1 MTRQIPKE
9 EGLDHSLAFMREGY
23 LYVPNRRKSFQ
34 SNLFETRLLG
44 ERVVCL
50 GGAEAAAVFY
60 DADKFVRQD
69 AAPKRLLKTLFGE
82 DGVQTLDGTAH
93 THRKKMF
100 MALMFP
106 ANIERLTKLVRR
118 GWERALDAAE
128 SETVLYDVAQEVL
141 MRAVCEWAG
150 VPLRENEVKR
160 RTDEMRLLF
169 ESGTALGLKHLRGR
183 TARSSAESWIREMVE
198 EVRTNRLLPNKQ
210 TALYEFTWH
219 RDEAGEL
226 LPADVV
232 AVEVINILRP
242 TVAVSIYVLFTVLA
256 LHQFPESRA
265 KLAHGEIEP
274 TWFVQEVR
282 RFYPFFPVT
291 AARVRRNFEWND
303 YAFEQ
308 GTLVLLDLYG
318 TNHDFALWS
327 EPDQFNPE
335 RFKSWTESPFAFIPQ
350 GGGDVDFGH
359 RCAGEHVTIEILRE
373 TIDVFLNHYRYAVPS
388 QDLSYSFVD
397 LPSLPKSGL
406 ILNHIE
412 RNEQK

>member
-1 MTRQIPKE
+1 MTRPIPKE
-9 EGLDHSLAFMREGY
+9 QGLDHSLAFLREGY

-44 ERVVCL
+44 ERAICL
-50 GGAEAAAVFY
+50 GGAEAAALFY

-82 DGVQTLDGTAH
+82 DGVQTLDGAAH
-93 THRKKMF
+93 AHRKKMF
-100 MALMFP
+100 MSLMFP
-106 ANIERLTKLVRR
+106 GNIERLTRLVSRE
-118 GWERALDAAE
+118 WERALDAAE
-128 SETVLYDVAQEVL
+128 DETMLYGMAQEVL

-150 VPLRENEVKR
+150 VPLGEHEVKQ

-169 ESGTALGLKHLRGR
+169 ESGTALGPKHIRGR
-183 TARSSAESWIREMVE
+183 AARSSAESWVRKMVE
-198 EVRTNRLLPNKQ
+198 EVRTNRLLPNEQ
-210 TALYEFTWH
+210 TALYEFSWH

-232 AVEVINILRP
+232 AVEVINIIRP

-256 LHQFPESRA
+256 LHQFPGARA
-265 KLAHGEIEP
+265 RLAYGETDS

-291 AARVRRNFEWND
+291 AARVKQDFEWD
-303 YAFEQ
+303 GFAFEQ

-318 TNHDFALWS
+318 TNHDPSLWT
-327 EPDQFNPE
+327 EPEQFNPD
-335 RFKSWTESPFAFIPQ
+335 RFKGWTESPFTFIPQ

-359 RCAGEHVTIEILRE
+359 RCAGEHVTIAIMRE
-373 TIDVFLNHYRYAVPS
+373 TIDVFLNRYRYEVPS

-406 ILNHIE
+406 VLKQVE
-412 RNEQK
+412 RK

>member
-1 MTRQIPKE
+1 MTRPIPKE
-9 EGLDHSLAFMREGY
+9 QGLDHSLAFLREGY

-44 ERVVCL
+44 ERAICL
-50 GGAEAAAVFY
+50 GGAEAAALFY

-82 DGVQTLDGTAH
+82 DGVQTLDGAAH
-93 THRKKMF
+93 AHRKKMF
-100 MALMFP
+100 MSLMFP
-106 ANIERLTKLVRR
+106 GNIERLTRLVSRE
-118 GWERALDAAE
+118 WERALDATE
-128 SETVLYDVAQEVL
+128 DETVLYDMAQEVL

-150 VPLRENEVKR
+150 VPLGEHEVKQ

-169 ESGTALGLKHLRGR
+169 ESGTALGPKHIRGR
-183 TARSSAESWIREMVE
+183 AARSSAESWVRKMVE
-198 EVRTNRLLPNKQ
+198 EVRTNRLLPNEQ
-210 TALYEFTWH
+210 TALYEFSWH

-232 AVEVINILRP
+232 AVEVINIIRP

-256 LHQFPESRA
+256 LHQFPEARA
-265 KLAHGEIEP
+265 RLAYGETDS

-291 AARVRRNFEWND
+291 AARVKQDFEWD
-303 YAFEQ
+303 GFAFEQ

-318 TNHDFALWS
+318 TNHDPAHWT
-327 EPDQFNPE
+327 EPEQFNPD
-335 RFKSWTESPFAFIPQ
+335 RFKGWTESPFTFIPQ

-359 RCAGEHVTIEILRE
+359 RCAGEHVTIAIMRE
-373 TIDVFLNHYRYAVPS
+373 TIDVFLNRYRYEVPS

-406 ILNHIE
+406 VLKQVE
-412 RNEQK
+412 RK

>member
-1 MTRQIPKE
+1 MTRPIPKE
-9 EGLDHSLAFMREGY
+9 TGVDHSLAFLREGY
-23 LYVPNRRKSFQ
+23 LYIPNRRKSFQ

-44 ERVVCL
+44 ERVICL
-50 GGAEAAAVFY
+50 GGAEAAALFY
-60 DADKFVRQD
+60 DADKFVRKD

-82 DGVQTLDGTAH
+82 GGVQTLDDAAH

-100 MALMFP
+100 MSLMFP
-106 ANIERLTKLVRR
+106 GNIERLTRLVSREW
-118 GWERALDAAE
+118 GRALDAAE
-128 SETVLYDVAQEVL
+128 DETVLYDTAQEVL

-150 VPLRENEVKR
+150 VPLGEDEVKQ

-169 ESGTALGLKHLRGR
+169 ESGTALGPKHIRGR
-183 TARSSAESWIREMVE
+183 VARSSAESWIRKMVE
-198 EVRTNRLLPNKQ
+198 EVRTNRLLPNEQ
-210 TALYEFTWH
+210 TALYEFSWH
-219 RDEAGEL
+219 RDETGEL

-242 TVAVSIYVLFTVLA
+242 TVAVSVYVLFTVLA
-256 LHQFPESRA
+256 LHQFPEARA
-265 KLAHGEIEP
+265 RLAYSETES

-291 AARVRRNFEWND
+291 AARVKRDFEWD
-303 YAFEQ
+303 GFAFEA

-318 TNHDFALWS
+318 TNHDPTLWS
-327 EPDQFNPE
+327 EPDQFNPD
-335 RFKSWTESPFAFIPQ
+335 RFKDWRKSPFAFIPQ

-359 RCAGEHVTIEILRE
+359 RCAGEQVTIAIMRE
-373 TIDVFLNHYRYAVPS
+373 TIDVFLNRYRYEVPS

-406 ILNHIE
+406 ILKQIE
-412 RNEQK
+412 RK

>member
-1 MTRQIPKE
+1 MTRPIPKE
-9 EGLDHSLAFMREGY
+9 QGLDHSLAFLREGY

-44 ERVVCL
+44 ERAICL
-50 GGAEAAAVFY
+50 GGAEAAALFY

-82 DGVQTLDGTAH
+82 DGVQTLDGAAH
-93 THRKKMF
+93 AHRKKMF
-100 MALMFP
+100 MSLMFP
-106 ANIERLTKLVRR
+106 GNIERLTRLVCRE
-118 GWERALDAAE
+118 WERALDAAE
-128 SETVLYDVAQEVL
+128 DETMLYGMAQEVL

-150 VPLRENEVKR
+150 VPLGEHEVKQ

-169 ESGTALGLKHLRGR
+169 ESGTALGPKHIRGR
-183 TARSSAESWIREMVE
+183 AARSSAESWVRKMVE
-198 EVRTNRLLPNKQ
+198 EVRTNRLLPNEQ
-210 TALYEFTWH
+210 TALYEFSWH

-232 AVEVINILRP
+232 AVEVINIIRP

-256 LHQFPESRA
+256 LHQFPEARA
-265 KLAHGEIEP
+265 RLAYGETDS

-291 AARVRRNFEWND
+291 AARVKQDFEWD
-303 YAFEQ
+303 GFAFEQ

-318 TNHDFALWS
+318 TNHDPSLWT
-327 EPDQFNPE
+327 EPEQFNPD
-335 RFKSWTESPFAFIPQ
+335 RFKGWTESPFTFIPQ

-359 RCAGEHVTIEILRE
+359 RCAGEHVTIAIMRE
-373 TIDVFLNHYRYAVPS
+373 TIDVFLNRYRYEVPS

-406 ILNHIE
+406 VLKQIE
-412 RNEQK
+412 RK

>member
-1 MTRQIPKE
+1 MTRPIPKE
-9 EGLDHSLAFMREGY
+9 QGLDHSLAFLREGY

-44 ERVVCL
+44 ERAICL
-50 GGAEAAAVFY
+50 GGAEAAALFY

-82 DGVQTLDGTAH
+82 DGVQTLDGAAH
-93 THRKKMF
+93 AHRKKMF
-100 MALMFP
+100 MSLMFP
-106 ANIERLTKLVRR
+106 GNIERLTRLVSRE
-118 GWERALDAAE
+118 WERALDATE
-128 SETVLYDVAQEVL
+128 DETVLYDMAQEVL

-150 VPLRENEVKR
+150 VPLGEHEVKQ

-169 ESGTALGLKHLRGR
+169 ESGTALGPKHIRGR
-183 TARSSAESWIREMVE
+183 AARSSAESWVRKMVE
-198 EVRTNRLLPNKQ
+198 EVRTNRLLPNEQ
-210 TALYEFTWH
+210 TALYEFSWH

-232 AVEVINILRP
+232 AVEVINIIRP

-256 LHQFPESRA
+256 LHQFPEARA
-265 KLAHGEIEP
+265 RLAYGETDS

-291 AARVRRNFEWND
+291 AARVKQDFEWD
-303 YAFEQ
+303 GFAFEQ
-308 GTLVLLDLYG
+308 GTFVLLDLYG
-318 TNHDFALWS
+318 TNHDPAHWT
-327 EPDQFNPE
+327 EPEQFNPD
-335 RFKSWTESPFAFIPQ
+335 RFKGWTESPFTFIPQ

-359 RCAGEHVTIEILRE
+359 RCAGEHVTIAIMRE
-373 TIDVFLNHYRYAVPS
+373 TIDVFLNRYRYEVPS

-406 ILNHIE
+406 VLKQVE
-412 RNEQK
+412 RK

>member
-1 MTRQIPKE
+1 MTRPIPKE
-9 EGLDHSLAFMREGY
+9 QGLDHSLAFLREGY

-44 ERVVCL
+44 KRAICL
-50 GGAEAAAVFY
+50 GGAEAAALFY

-82 DGVQTLDGTAH
+82 DGVQTLDGAAH
-93 THRKKMF
+93 AHRKKMF
-100 MALMFP
+100 MSLMFP
-106 ANIERLTKLVRR
+106 GNIERLTRLVSRE
-118 GWERALDAAE
+118 WERALDAAE
-128 SETVLYDVAQEVL
+128 DETMLYDMAQEVL

-150 VPLRENEVKR
+150 VPLGEHEVKQ

-169 ESGTALGLKHLRGR
+169 ESGTALGPKHIRGR
-183 TARSSAESWIREMVE
+183 AARSSAESWVRKMVE
-198 EVRTNRLLPNKQ
+198 EVRTNRLLPNEQ
-210 TALYEFTWH
+210 TALYEFSWH

-232 AVEVINILRP
+232 AVEVINIIRP

-256 LHQFPESRA
+256 LHQFPEARA
-265 KLAHGEIEP
+265 RLAYGETDS

-291 AARVRRNFEWND
+291 AARVKQDFEWD
-303 YAFEQ
+303 GFAFEQ

-318 TNHDFALWS
+318 TNHDPALWT
-327 EPDQFNPE
+327 EPEQFNPD
-335 RFKSWTESPFAFIPQ
+335 RFKGWTESPFTFIPQ

-359 RCAGEHVTIEILRE
+359 RCAGEHVTIAIMRE
-373 TIDVFLNHYRYAVPS
+373 TIDVFLNRYRYEVPS

-406 ILNHIE
+406 VLE
-412 RNEQK
+412 RVERK

>member
-1 MTRQIPKE
+1 MTRLIPKE
-9 EGLDHSLAFMREGY
+9 EGLDHSLAFLREGY

-44 ERVVCL
+44 ERAICL
-50 GGAEAAAVFY
+50 GGAEAAALFY
-60 DADKFVRQD
+60 DADKFVRKD

-82 DGVQTLDGTAH
+82 DGVQTLDGAAH
-93 THRKKMF
+93 AHRKKMF
-100 MALMFP
+100 MSLMFP
-106 ANIERLTKLVRR
+106 GNIERLTRLVSRE
-118 GWERALDAAE
+118 WERALDAAE
-128 SETVLYDVAQEVL
+128 DETVLYHMAQEVL

-150 VPLRENEVKR
+150 IPLGEHEVKQ

-169 ESGTALGLKHLRGR
+169 ESGTALGPKHIRGR
-183 TARSSAESWIREMVE
+183 AARSSAESWVRKMVE
-198 EVRTNRLLPNKQ
+198 EVRTNRLLPNEQ
-210 TALYEFTWH
+210 TALYEFSWH

-232 AVEVINILRP
+232 AVEVINIIRP

-256 LHQFPESRA
+256 LHQFPEARA
-265 KLAHGEIEP
+265 RLAYGETDS

-291 AARVRRNFEWND
+291 AARVKQDFEWD
-303 YAFEQ
+303 GFAFEQ

-318 TNHDFALWS
+318 TNHDPSLWT
-327 EPDQFNPE
+327 EPEQFNPD
-335 RFKSWTESPFAFIPQ
+335 RFKGWTESPFTFIPQ

-359 RCAGEHVTIEILRE
+359 RCAGEHVTIAIMRE
-373 TIDVFLNHYRYAVPS
+373 TIDVFLNRYRYEVPS

-406 ILNHIE
+406 VLKRVE
-412 RNEQK
+412 RK

>member
-1 MTRQIPKE
+1 MTRPIPKE
-9 EGLDHSLAFMREGY
+9 QGLDHSLAFLREGY

-44 ERVVCL
+44 ERAICL
-50 GGAEAAAVFY
+50 GGAEAAALFY

-82 DGVQTLDGTAH
+82 DGVQTLDGAAH
-93 THRKKMF
+93 AHRKKMF
-100 MALMFP
+100 MSLMFP
-106 ANIERLTKLVRR
+106 GNIERLTRLVSRE
-118 GWERALDAAE
+118 WERALDAAE
-128 SETVLYDVAQEVL
+128 DETMLYDMAQEVL

-150 VPLRENEVKR
+150 VPLGEHEVKQ

-169 ESGTALGLKHLRGR
+169 ESGTALGPKHIRGR
-183 TARSSAESWIREMVE
+183 AARSSAESWVRKMVE
-198 EVRTNRLLPNKQ
+198 EVRTNRLLPNEQ
-210 TALYEFTWH
+210 TALYEFSWH

-232 AVEVINILRP
+232 AVEVINIIRP

-256 LHQFPESRA
+256 LHQFPEARA
-265 KLAHGEIEP
+265 RLAYGETDS

-291 AARVRRNFEWND
+291 AARVKQDFEWD
-303 YAFEQ
+303 GFAFEQ

-318 TNHDFALWS
+318 TNHDPSLWT
-327 EPDQFNPE
+327 EPEQFNPD
-335 RFKSWTESPFAFIPQ
+335 RFKGWTESPFTFIPQ

-359 RCAGEHVTIEILRE
+359 RCAGEHVTIAIMRE
-373 TIDVFLNHYRYAVPS
+373 TIDVFLNRYRYEVPS

-406 ILNHIE
+406 VLE
-412 RNEQK
+412 RVERK

>member
-1 MTRQIPKE
+1 MTRPIPKE
-9 EGLDHSLAFMREGY
+9 QGLDHSLAFLREGY

-44 ERVVCL
+44 ERAICL
-50 GGAEAAAVFY
+50 GGAEAAALFY

-82 DGVQTLDGTAH
+82 DGVQTLDGAAH
-93 THRKKMF
+93 AHRKKMF
-100 MALMFP
+100 MSLMFP
-106 ANIERLTKLVRR
+106 GNIERLTRLVSRE
-118 GWERALDAAE
+118 WERALDAAE
-128 SETVLYDVAQEVL
+128 DETMLYGMAQEVL

-150 VPLRENEVKR
+150 VPLGEHEVKQ

-169 ESGTALGLKHLRGR
+169 ESGTALGPKHIRGR
-183 TARSSAESWIREMVE
+183 AARSSAESWVRKMVE
-198 EVRTNRLLPNKQ
+198 EVRTNRLLPNEQ
-210 TALYEFTWH
+210 TALYEFSWH

-232 AVEVINILRP
+232 AVEVINIIRP

-256 LHQFPESRA
+256 LHQFPGARA
-265 KLAHGEIEP
+265 RLAYGETDS

-291 AARVRRNFEWND
+291 AARVKKDFEWD
-303 YAFEQ
+303 GFAFEQ

-318 TNHDFALWS
+318 TNHDPSLWT
-327 EPDQFNPE
+327 EPEQFNPD
-335 RFKSWTESPFAFIPQ
+335 RFKGWTESPFTFIPQ

-359 RCAGEHVTIEILRE
+359 RCAGEHVTIAIMRE
-373 TIDVFLNHYRYAVPS
+373 TIDVFLNRYRYEVPS

-406 ILNHIE
+406 VLKQIE
-412 RNEQK
+412 RK

>member
-1 MTRQIPKE
+1 MTRPIPKE
-9 EGLDHSLAFMREGY
+9 QGLDHSLAFLREGY

-44 ERVVCL
+44 ERAICL
-50 GGAEAAAVFY
+50 GGAEAAALFY

-82 DGVQTLDGTAH
+82 DGVQTLDGAAH
-93 THRKKMF
+93 AHRKKMF
-100 MALMFP
+100 MSLMFP
-106 ANIERLTKLVRR
+106 GNIERLTRLVSRE
-118 GWERALDAAE
+118 WERALDAAE
-128 SETVLYDVAQEVL
+128 DETMLYGMAQEVL

-150 VPLRENEVKR
+150 VPLGEHEVKQ

-169 ESGTALGLKHLRGR
+169 ESGTALGPKHIRGR
-183 TARSSAESWIREMVE
+183 AARSSAESWVRKMVE
-198 EVRTNRLLPNKQ
+198 EVRTNRLLPNEQ
-210 TALYEFTWH
+210 TALYEFSWH

-232 AVEVINILRP
+232 AVEVINIIRP

-256 LHQFPESRA
+256 LHQFPEARA
-265 KLAHGEIEP
+265 RLAYGETDS

-291 AARVRRNFEWND
+291 AARVKQDFEWD
-303 YAFEQ
+303 GFAFEQ

-318 TNHDFALWS
+318 TNHDPSLWT
-327 EPDQFNPE
+327 EPEQFNPD
-335 RFKSWTESPFAFIPQ
+335 RFKGWTESPFTFIPQ

-359 RCAGEHVTIEILRE
+359 RCAGEHVTIAIMRE
-373 TIDVFLNHYRYAVPS
+373 TIDVFLNRYRYEVPS

-406 ILNHIE
+406 VLKQVE
-412 RNEQK
+412 RK

>member
-1 MTRQIPKE
+1 MTRPIPKE
-9 EGLDHSLAFMREGY
+9 QGLDHSLAFLREGY

-44 ERVVCL
+44 ERAICL
-50 GGAEAAAVFY
+50 GGAEAAALFY

-82 DGVQTLDGTAH
+82 DGVQTLDGAAH
-93 THRKKMF
+93 AHQKKMF
-100 MALMFP
+100 MSLMFP
-106 ANIERLTKLVRR
+106 GNIERLTRLVSRE
-118 GWERALDAAE
+118 WERALDAAE
-128 SETVLYDVAQEVL
+128 DETMLYDMAQEVL

-150 VPLRENEVKR
+150 VPLGEHEVKQ

-169 ESGTALGLKHLRGR
+169 ESGTALGPKHIRGR
-183 TARSSAESWIREMVE
+183 AARSSAESWVRKMVE
-198 EVRTNRLLPNKQ
+198 EVRTNRLLPNEQ
-210 TALYEFTWH
+210 TALYEFSWH

-232 AVEVINILRP
+232 AVEVINIIRP

-256 LHQFPESRA
+256 LHQFPEARA
-265 KLAHGEIEP
+265 RLAYGETDS

-291 AARVRRNFEWND
+291 AARVKQDFEWD
-303 YAFEQ
+303 GFAFEQ

-318 TNHDFALWS
+318 TNHDPSLWT
-327 EPDQFNPE
+327 EPEQFNPD
-335 RFKSWTESPFAFIPQ
+335 RFKGWTESPFTFIPQ

-359 RCAGEHVTIEILRE
+359 RCAGEHVTIAIMRE
-373 TIDVFLNHYRYAVPS
+373 TIDVFLNRYRYEVPS

-406 ILNHIE
+406 VLE
-412 RNEQK
+412 RVERK

>member
-1 MTRQIPKE
+1 MTRPIPKE
-9 EGLDHSLAFMREGY
+9 QGLDHSLAFLREGY

-44 ERVVCL
+44 ERAICL
-50 GGAEAAAVFY
+50 GGAEAAALFY

-82 DGVQTLDGTAH
+82 DGVQTLDGAAH
-93 THRKKMF
+93 AHRKKMF
-100 MALMFP
+100 MSLMFP
-106 ANIERLTKLVRR
+106 GNIERLTRLVSRE
-118 GWERALDAAE
+118 WERALDAAE
-128 SETVLYDVAQEVL
+128 DETMLYGMAQEVL

-150 VPLRENEVKR
+150 VPLGEHEVKQ

-169 ESGTALGLKHLRGR
+169 ESGTALGPKHIRGR
-183 TARSSAESWIREMVE
+183 AARSSAESWVRKMVE
-198 EVRTNRLLPNKQ
+198 EVRTNRLLPNEQ
-210 TALYEFTWH
+210 TALYEFSWH

-232 AVEVINILRP
+232 AVEVINIIRP

-256 LHQFPESRA
+256 LHQFPGARA
-265 KLAHGEIEP
+265 RLAYGETDS

-291 AARVRRNFEWND
+291 AARVKQDFEWD
-303 YAFEQ
+303 GFVFEQ

-318 TNHDFALWS
+318 TNHDPSLWT
-327 EPDQFNPE
+327 EPEQFNPD
-335 RFKSWTESPFAFIPQ
+335 RFKGWTESPFTFIPQ

-359 RCAGEHVTIEILRE
+359 RCAGEHVTIAIMRE
-373 TIDVFLNHYRYAVPS
+373 TIDVFLNRYRYEVPS

-406 ILNHIE
+406 VLKQIE
-412 RNEQK
+412 RK

>member
-1 MTRQIPKE
+1 MTRPIPKE
-9 EGLDHSLAFMREGY
+9 QGLDHSLAFLREGY

-44 ERVVCL
+44 ERAICL
-50 GGAEAAAVFY
+50 GGSEAAALFY

-82 DGVQTLDGTAH
+82 DGVQTLDGAAH
-93 THRKKMF
+93 AHRKKMF
-100 MALMFP
+100 MSLMFP
-106 ANIERLTKLVRR
+106 GNIERLTRLVSRE
-118 GWERALDAAE
+118 WERALDAAE
-128 SETVLYDVAQEVL
+128 DETMLYGMAQEVL

-150 VPLRENEVKR
+150 VPLDEHEVKQ

-169 ESGTALGLKHLRGR
+169 ESGTALGPKHIRGR
-183 TARSSAESWIREMVE
+183 AARSSAESWVRKMVE
-198 EVRTNRLLPNKQ
+198 EVRTNRLLPNEQ
-210 TALYEFTWH
+210 TALYEFSWH

-232 AVEVINILRP
+232 AVEVINIIRP

-256 LHQFPESRA
+256 LHQFPGARA
-265 KLAHGEIEP
+265 RLAYGETDS

-291 AARVRRNFEWND
+291 AARVKQDFEWD
-303 YAFEQ
+303 GFAFEQ

-318 TNHDFALWS
+318 TNHDPSLWT
-327 EPDQFNPE
+327 EPEQFNPD
-335 RFKSWTESPFAFIPQ
+335 RFKGWTESPFTFIPQ

-359 RCAGEHVTIEILRE
+359 RCAGEHVTIAIMRE
-373 TIDVFLNHYRYAVPS
+373 TIDVFLNRYRYEVPS

-406 ILNHIE
+406 VLKQVE
-412 RNEQK
+412 RK

>member
-1 MTRQIPKE
+1 MTRPIPKE
-9 EGLDHSLAFMREGY
+9 QGLDHSLAFLREGY

-44 ERVVCL
+44 ERAICL
-50 GGAEAAAVFY
+50 GGAEAAALFY

-82 DGVQTLDGTAH
+82 DGVQTLDGAAH
-93 THRKKMF
+93 AHRKKMF
-100 MALMFP
+100 MSLMFP
-106 ANIERLTKLVRR
+106 GNIERLTRLVSRE
-118 GWERALDAAE
+118 WERALDAAE
-128 SETVLYDVAQEVL
+128 DETMLYGMAQEVL

-150 VPLRENEVKR
+150 VPLGEHEVKQ

-169 ESGTALGLKHLRGR
+169 ESGTALGPKHIRGR
-183 TARSSAESWIREMVE
+183 AARSSAESWVRKMVE
-198 EVRTNRLLPNKQ
+198 EVRTNRLLPNEQ
-210 TALYEFTWH
+210 TALYEFSWH

-256 LHQFPESRA
+256 LHQFPEARA
-265 KLAHGEIEP
+265 RLAYGETDS

-291 AARVRRNFEWND
+291 AARVKQDFEWD
-303 YAFEQ
+303 GFAFEQ

-318 TNHDFALWS
+318 TNHDPSLWT
-327 EPDQFNPE
+327 EPEQFNPD
-335 RFKSWTESPFAFIPQ
+335 RFKGWTESPFTFIPQ

-359 RCAGEHVTIEILRE
+359 RCAGEHVTIAIMRE
-373 TIDVFLNHYRYAVPS
+373 TIDVFLNRYRYEVPS

-406 ILNHIE
+406 VLE
-412 RNEQK
+412 RVERK

>member
-1 MTRQIPKE
+1 MTRPIPKE
-9 EGLDHSLAFMREGY
+9 QGLDHSLAFLREGY

-44 ERVVCL
+44 ERAICL
-50 GGAEAAAVFY
+50 GGAEAAALFY

-82 DGVQTLDGTAH
+82 DGVQTLDGAAH
-93 THRKKMF
+93 AHRKKMF
-100 MALMFP
+100 MSLMFP
-106 ANIERLTKLVRR
+106 GNIERLTRLVSRE
-118 GWERALDAAE
+118 WERALDAAE
-128 SETVLYDVAQEVL
+128 DETILYDMAQEVL

-150 VPLRENEVKR
+150 VPLGEHEVKQ

-169 ESGTALGLKHLRGR
+169 ESGTALGPKHIRGR
-183 TARSSAESWIREMVE
+183 VARSSAESWVRKMVE
-198 EVRTNRLLPNKQ
+198 EVRTNRLLPNEQ
-210 TALYEFTWH
+210 TALYEFSWH

-232 AVEVINILRP
+232 AVEVINIIRP

-256 LHQFPESRA
+256 LHQFPEARA
-265 KLAHGEIEP
+265 RLAYGETDS

-291 AARVRRNFEWND
+291 AARVKQDFEWD
-303 YAFEQ
+303 GFAFEQ

-318 TNHDFALWS
+318 TNHAPSLWT
-327 EPDQFNPE
+327 EPEQFNPD
-335 RFKSWTESPFAFIPQ
+335 RFKGWTESPFTFIPQ

-359 RCAGEHVTIEILRE
+359 RCAGEHVTIAIMRE
-373 TIDVFLNHYRYAVPS
+373 TIDVFLNRYRYEVPS

-406 ILNHIE
+406 VLE
-412 RNEQK
+412 RVERK

>member
-1 MTRQIPKE
+1 MTRPIPKE
-9 EGLDHSLAFMREGY
+9 TGVDHSLAFLREGY

-44 ERVVCL
+44 ERVICL
-50 GGAEAAAVFY
+50 GGAEAAALFY
-60 DADKFVRQD
+60 DADKFVRKD

-82 DGVQTLDGTAH
+82 GGVQTLDDAAH

-100 MALMFP
+100 MSLMFP
-106 ANIERLTKLVRR
+106 GNIERLTRLVSREW
-118 GWERALDAAE
+118 GRALDAAE
-128 SETVLYDVAQEVL
+128 DETVLYDTAQEVL

-150 VPLRENEVKR
+150 VPLGEDEVKQ

-169 ESGTALGLKHLRGR
+169 ESGTALGPKHIRGR
-183 TARSSAESWIREMVE
+183 VARSSAESWIRKMVE
-198 EVRTNRLLPNKQ
+198 EVRTNRLLPNEQ
-210 TALYEFTWH
+210 TALYEFSWH
-219 RDEAGEL
+219 RDETGEL

-242 TVAVSIYVLFTVLA
+242 TVAVSVYVLFTVLA
-256 LHQFPESRA
+256 LHQFPEARA
-265 KLAHGEIEP
+265 RLAYSETES

-291 AARVRRNFEWND
+291 AARVKRDFEWD
-303 YAFEQ
+303 GFAFEA

-318 TNHDFALWS
+318 TNHDPTLWS
-327 EPDQFNPE
+327 EPDQFNPD
-335 RFKSWTESPFAFIPQ
+335 RFKDWRKSPFAFIPQ

-359 RCAGEHVTIEILRE
+359 RCAGEQVTIAIMRE
-373 TIDVFLNHYRYAVPS
+373 TIDVFLNRYRYEVPS

-406 ILNHIE
+406 ILKQIE
-412 RNEQK
+412 RK

>member
-1 MTRQIPKE
+1 MTRPIPKE
-9 EGLDHSLAFMREGY
+9 QGLDHSLAFLREGY

-44 ERVVCL
+44 ERAICL
-50 GGAEAAAVFY
+50 GGAEAAALFY

-82 DGVQTLDGTAH
+82 DGVQTLDGAAH
-93 THRKKMF
+93 AHRKKMF
-100 MALMFP
+100 MSLMFP
-106 ANIERLTKLVRR
+106 GNIERLTRLVSRE
-118 GWERALDAAE
+118 WERALDATE
-128 SETVLYDVAQEVL
+128 DETVLYHMAQEVL

-150 VPLRENEVKR
+150 VPLGEHEVKQ

-169 ESGTALGLKHLRGR
+169 ESGTALGPKHIRGR
-183 TARSSAESWIREMVE
+183 AARSSAESWVRKMVE
-198 EVRTNRLLPNKQ
+198 EVRTNRLLPNEQ
-210 TALYEFTWH
+210 TALYEFSWH

-232 AVEVINILRP
+232 AVEAINIIRP

-256 LHQFPESRA
+256 LHQFPEARA
-265 KLAHGEIEP
+265 RLAYGETDS

-291 AARVRRNFEWND
+291 AARVKQDFEWD
-303 YAFEQ
+303 GFAFEQ

-318 TNHDFALWS
+318 TNHDPSLWT
-327 EPDQFNPE
+327 EPEQFNPD
-335 RFKSWTESPFAFIPQ
+335 RFKGWTESPFTFIPQ

-359 RCAGEHVTIEILRE
+359 RCAGEHVTIAIMRE
-373 TIDVFLNHYRYAVPS
+373 TIDVFLNRYRYEVPS

-406 ILNHIE
+406 VLKQVE
-412 RNEQK
+412 RK

>member
-1 MTRQIPKE
+1 MTRPIPKE
-9 EGLDHSLAFMREGY
+9 QGLDHSLAFLREGY

-44 ERVVCL
+44 ERAICL
-50 GGAEAAAVFY
+50 GGAEAAALFY

-82 DGVQTLDGTAH
+82 DGVQTLDGAAH
-93 THRKKMF
+93 AHRKKMF
-100 MALMFP
+100 MSLMFP
-106 ANIERLTKLVRR
+106 GNIERLTRLVSRE
-118 GWERALDAAE
+118 WERALDATE
-128 SETVLYDVAQEVL
+128 DETVLYDMAQEVL

-150 VPLRENEVKR
+150 VPLGEHEVKQ

-169 ESGTALGLKHLRGR
+169 ESGTALGPKHIRGR
-183 TARSSAESWIREMVE
+183 AARSSAESWVRKMVE
-198 EVRTNRLLPNKQ
+198 EVRTNRLLPNEQ
-210 TALYEFTWH
+210 TALYEFSWH

-232 AVEVINILRP
+232 AVEVINIIRP

-256 LHQFPESRA
+256 LHQFPEARA
-265 KLAHGEIEP
+265 RLAYGETDS

-291 AARVRRNFEWND
+291 AARVKQDFEWD
-303 YAFEQ
+303 GFAFEQ

-318 TNHDFALWS
+318 TNHDPSLWT
-327 EPDQFNPE
+327 EPEQFNPD
-335 RFKSWTESPFAFIPQ
+335 RFKGWTESPFTFIPQ

-359 RCAGEHVTIEILRE
+359 RCAGEHVTIAIMRE
-373 TIDVFLNHYRYAVPS
+373 TIDVFLNRYRYEVPS

-406 ILNHIE
+406 VLE
-412 RNEQK
+412 RVERK

>member
-1 MTRQIPKE
+1 MTRPIPKE
-9 EGLDHSLAFMREGY
+9 QGLDHSLAFLREGY

-44 ERVVCL
+44 ERAICL
-50 GGAEAAAVFY
+50 GGAEAAALFY

-82 DGVQTLDGTAH
+82 DGVQTLDGAAH
-93 THRKKMF
+93 AHRKKMF
-100 MALMFP
+100 MSLMFP
-106 ANIERLTKLVRR
+106 GNIERLTRLVSRE
-118 GWERALDAAE
+118 WERALDAAE
-128 SETVLYDVAQEVL
+128 DETILYDMAQEVL

-150 VPLRENEVKR
+150 VPLGEHEVKQ

-169 ESGTALGLKHLRGR
+169 ESGTALGPKHIRGR
-183 TARSSAESWIREMVE
+183 AARSSAESWVRKMVE
-198 EVRTNRLLPNKQ
+198 EVRTNRLLPNEQ
-210 TALYEFTWH
+210 TALYEFSWH

-256 LHQFPESRA
+256 LHQFPEARA
-265 KLAHGEIEP
+265 RLAYGETDS

-291 AARVRRNFEWND
+291 AARVKQDFEWD
-303 YAFEQ
+303 GFAFEQ

-318 TNHDFALWS
+318 TNHDPSLWT
-327 EPDQFNPE
+327 EPEQFNPD
-335 RFKSWTESPFAFIPQ
+335 RFKGWTESPFTFIPQ

-359 RCAGEHVTIEILRE
+359 RCAGEHVTIAIMRE
-373 TIDVFLNHYRYAVPS
+373 TIDVFLNRYRYEVPS

-406 ILNHIE
+406 VLE
-412 RNEQK
+412 RVERK

>member
-1 MTRQIPKE
+1 MTRPIPKE
-9 EGLDHSLAFMREGY
+9 QGLDHSLAFLREGY

-44 ERVVCL
+44 ERAICL
-50 GGAEAAAVFY
+50 GGAEAAALFY

-82 DGVQTLDGTAH
+82 DGVQTLDGAAH
-93 THRKKMF
+93 AHRKKMF
-100 MALMFP
+100 MSLMFP
-106 ANIERLTKLVRR
+106 GNIKRLTRLVSRE
-118 GWERALDAAE
+118 WERALDAAE
-128 SETVLYDVAQEVL
+128 DETMLYGMAQEVL

-150 VPLRENEVKR
+150 VPLGEHEVKQ

-169 ESGTALGLKHLRGR
+169 ESGTALGPKHIRGR
-183 TARSSAESWIREMVE
+183 AARSSAESWVRKMVE
-198 EVRTNRLLPNKQ
+198 EVRTNRLLPNEQ
-210 TALYEFTWH
+210 TALYEFSWH

-232 AVEVINILRP
+232 AVEVINIIRP

-256 LHQFPESRA
+256 LHQFPEARA
-265 KLAHGEIEP
+265 RLAYGETDS

-291 AARVRRNFEWND
+291 AARVKQDFEWD
-303 YAFEQ
+303 GFAFEQ

-318 TNHDFALWS
+318 TNHDPSLWT
-327 EPDQFNPE
+327 EPEQFNPD
-335 RFKSWTESPFAFIPQ
+335 RFKGWTESPFTFIPQ

-359 RCAGEHVTIEILRE
+359 RCAGEHVTIAIMRE
-373 TIDVFLNHYRYAVPS
+373 TIDVFLNRYRYEVPS

-406 ILNHIE
+406 VLKQIE
-412 RNEQK
+412 RK

>member
-1 MTRQIPKE
+1 MTRPIPKE
-9 EGLDHSLAFMREGY
+9 QGLDHSLAFLREGY

-44 ERVVCL
+44 ERAICL
-50 GGAEAAAVFY
+50 GGSEAAALFY

-82 DGVQTLDGTAH
+82 DGVQTLDGAAH
-93 THRKKMF
+93 AHRKKMF
-100 MALMFP
+100 MSLMFP
-106 ANIERLTKLVRR
+106 GNIERLTRLVSRE
-118 GWERALDAAE
+118 WERALDAAE
-128 SETVLYDVAQEVL
+128 DETMLYGMAQEVL

-150 VPLRENEVKR
+150 VPLDEHEVKQ

-169 ESGTALGLKHLRGR
+169 ESGTALGPKHIRGR
-183 TARSSAESWIREMVE
+183 AARSSAESWVRKMVE
-198 EVRTNRLLPNKQ
+198 EVRTNRLLPNEQ
-210 TALYEFTWH
+210 TALYEFSWH

-232 AVEVINILRP
+232 AVEVINIIRP

-256 LHQFPESRA
+256 LHQFPEARA
-265 KLAHGEIEP
+265 RLAYGETDS

-291 AARVRRNFEWND
+291 AARVKQDFEWD
-303 YAFEQ
+303 GFVFEQ

-318 TNHDFALWS
+318 TNHDPSLWT
-327 EPDQFNPE
+327 EPEQFNPD
-335 RFKSWTESPFAFIPQ
+335 RFKGWTESPFTFIPQ

-359 RCAGEHVTIEILRE
+359 RCAGEHVTIAIMRE
-373 TIDVFLNHYRYAVPS
+373 TIDVFLNRYRYEVPS

-406 ILNHIE
+406 VLKQVE
-412 RNEQK
+412 RK

>member
-1 MTRQIPKE
+1 MTRPIPKE
-9 EGLDHSLAFMREGY
+9 QGLDHSLAFLREGY

-44 ERVVCL
+44 ERAICL
-50 GGAEAAAVFY
+50 GGAEAAALFY

-82 DGVQTLDGTAH
+82 DGVQTLDGAAH
-93 THRKKMF
+93 AHRKKMF
-100 MALMFP
+100 MSLMFP
-106 ANIERLTKLVRR
+106 GNIERLTRLVCRE
-118 GWERALDAAE
+118 WERALDAAE
-128 SETVLYDVAQEVL
+128 DETMLYGMAQEVL

-150 VPLRENEVKR
+150 VPLGEHEVKQ

-169 ESGTALGLKHLRGR
+169 ESGTALGPKHIRGR
-183 TARSSAESWIREMVE
+183 AARSSAESWVRKMVE
-198 EVRTNRLLPNKQ
+198 EVRTNRLLPNEQ
-210 TALYEFTWH
+210 TALYEFSWH

-232 AVEVINILRP
+232 AVEVINIIRP

-256 LHQFPESRA
+256 LHQFPEARA
-265 KLAHGEIEP
+265 RLAYGETDS

-291 AARVRRNFEWND
+291 AARVKQDFEWD
-303 YAFEQ
+303 GFEFEQ

-318 TNHDFALWS
+318 TNHDPSLWT
-327 EPDQFNPE
+327 EPEQFNPD
-335 RFKSWTESPFAFIPQ
+335 RFKGWTESPFTFIPQ

-359 RCAGEHVTIEILRE
+359 RCAGEHVTIAIMRE
-373 TIDVFLNHYRYAVPS
+373 TIDVFLNRYRYEVPS

-406 ILNHIE
+406 VLKQIE
-412 RNEQK
+412 RK

>member
-1 MTRQIPKE
+1 MTRPIPKE
-9 EGLDHSLAFMREGY
+9 QGLDHSLAFLREGY

-44 ERVVCL
+44 ERAICL
-50 GGAEAAAVFY
+50 GGAEAAALFY

-82 DGVQTLDGTAH
+82 DGVQTLDGAAH
-93 THRKKMF
+93 AHRKKMF
-100 MALMFP
+100 MSLMFP
-106 ANIERLTKLVRR
+106 GNIERLTRLVSRE
-118 GWERALDAAE
+118 WERALDAAE
-128 SETVLYDVAQEVL
+128 DETMLYGMAQEVL

-150 VPLRENEVKR
+150 VPLGEHEVKQ

-169 ESGTALGLKHLRGR
+169 ESGTALGPKHIRGR
-183 TARSSAESWIREMVE
+183 AARSSAESWVRKMVE
-198 EVRTNRLLPNKQ
+198 EVRTNRLLPNEQ
-210 TALYEFTWH
+210 TALYEFSWH

-232 AVEVINILRP
+232 AVEVINIIRP

-256 LHQFPESRA
+256 LHQFPGARA
-265 KLAHGEIEP
+265 RLAYGETDS

-291 AARVRRNFEWND
+291 AARVKQDFEWD
-303 YAFEQ
+303 GFAFEQ

-318 TNHDFALWS
+318 TNHDPSLWT
-327 EPDQFNPE
+327 EPEQFNPD
-335 RFKSWTESPFAFIPQ
+335 RFKGWTESPFTFIPQ

-359 RCAGEHVTIEILRE
+359 RCAGEHVTIAIMRE
-373 TIDVFLNHYRYAVPS
+373 TIDVFLNRYRYEVPS

-406 ILNHIE
+406 VLE
-412 RNEQK
+412 RVERK

>member
-1 MTRQIPKE
+1 MTRPIPKE
-9 EGLDHSLAFMREGY
+9 QGLDHSLAFLREGY

-44 ERVVCL
+44 ERAICL
-50 GGAEAAAVFY
+50 GGAEAAALFY

-82 DGVQTLDGTAH
+82 DGVQTLDGAAH
-93 THRKKMF
+93 AHRKKMF
-100 MALMFP
+100 MSLMFP
-106 ANIERLTKLVRR
+106 GNIERLTRLVSRE
-118 GWERALDAAE
+118 WERALDAAE
-128 SETVLYDVAQEVL
+128 DETILYGMAQEVL

-150 VPLRENEVKR
+150 VPLGEHEVKQ

-169 ESGTALGLKHLRGR
+169 ESGTALGPKHIRGR
-183 TARSSAESWIREMVE
+183 VARSSAESWVRKMVE
-198 EVRTNRLLPNKQ
+198 EVRTNRLLPNEQ
-210 TALYEFTWH
+210 TALYEFSWH

-232 AVEVINILRP
+232 AVEVINIIRP

-256 LHQFPESRA
+256 LHQFPEARA
-265 KLAHGEIEP
+265 RLAYGETDS

-291 AARVRRNFEWND
+291 AARVKQDFEWD
-303 YAFEQ
+303 GFAFEQ

-318 TNHDFALWS
+318 TNHDPSLWT
-327 EPDQFNPE
+327 EPEQFNPD
-335 RFKSWTESPFAFIPQ
+335 RFKGWTESPFTFIPQ

-359 RCAGEHVTIEILRE
+359 RCAGEHVTIAIMRE
-373 TIDVFLNHYRYAVPS
+373 TIDVFLNRYRYEVPS

-406 ILNHIE
+406 VLE
-412 RNEQK
+412 RVERK

>member
-1 MTRQIPKE
+1 MTRPIPKE
-9 EGLDHSLAFMREGY
+9 QGLDHSLAFLREGY

-44 ERVVCL
+44 ERAICL
-50 GGAEAAAVFY
+50 GGAEAAALFY

-82 DGVQTLDGTAH
+82 DGVQTLDGAAH
-93 THRKKMF
+93 AHRKKMF
-100 MALMFP
+100 MSLMFP
-106 ANIERLTKLVRR
+106 GNIERLTRLVSRE
-118 GWERALDAAE
+118 WERALDAAE
-128 SETVLYDVAQEVL
+128 DETMLYGMAQEVL

-150 VPLRENEVKR
+150 VPLGEHEVKQ

-169 ESGTALGLKHLRGR
+169 ESGTSLGPKHIRGR
-183 TARSSAESWIREMVE
+183 AARSSAESWVREMVE
-198 EVRTNRLLPNKQ
+198 EVRTNRLLPNEQ
-210 TALYEFTWH
+210 TALYEFSWH

-232 AVEVINILRP
+232 AVEVINIIRP

-256 LHQFPESRA
+256 LHQFPGARA
-265 KLAHGEIEP
+265 RLAYGETDS

-291 AARVRRNFEWND
+291 AARVKQDFEWD
-303 YAFEQ
+303 GFAFEQ

-318 TNHDFALWS
+318 TNHDPSLWT
-327 EPDQFNPE
+327 EPEQFNPD
-335 RFKSWTESPFAFIPQ
+335 RFKGWTESPFTFIPQ

-359 RCAGEHVTIEILRE
+359 RCAGEHVTIAIMRE
-373 TIDVFLNHYRYAVPS
+373 TIDVFLNRYRYEVPS

-406 ILNHIE
+406 VLKQVE
-412 RNEQK
+412 RK

>member
-1 MTRQIPKE
+1 MTRPIPKE
-9 EGLDHSLAFMREGY
+9 QGLDHSLAFLREGY

-44 ERVVCL
+44 ERAICL
-50 GGAEAAAVFY
+50 GGAEAAALFY

-82 DGVQTLDGTAH
+82 DGVQTLDGAAH
-93 THRKKMF
+93 AHRKKMF
-100 MALMFP
+100 MSLMFP
-106 ANIERLTKLVRR
+106 GNIERLTRLVSRE
-118 GWERALDAAE
+118 WERALDAAE
-128 SETVLYDVAQEVL
+128 DETMLYGMAQEVL

-150 VPLRENEVKR
+150 VPLGEHEVKQ

-169 ESGTALGLKHLRGR
+169 ESGTALGPKHIRGR
-183 TARSSAESWIREMVE
+183 AARSSAESWVRKMVE
-198 EVRTNRLLPNKQ
+198 EVRTNRLLPNEQ
-210 TALYEFTWH
+210 TALYEFSWH

-232 AVEVINILRP
+232 AVEVINIIRP

-256 LHQFPESRA
+256 LHQFPGARA
-265 KLAHGEIEP
+265 RLAYGETDS

-291 AARVRRNFEWND
+291 AARVKQDFEWD
-303 YAFEQ
+303 GFAFEQ

-318 TNHDFALWS
+318 TNHDPSLWT
-327 EPDQFNPE
+327 EPEQFNPD
-335 RFKSWTESPFAFIPQ
+335 RFKGWTESPFTFIPQ

-359 RCAGEHVTIEILRE
+359 RCAGEHVTIAIMRE
-373 TIDVFLNHYRYAVPS
+373 TIDVFLNRYRYEVPS

-406 ILNHIE
+406 VLKQIE
-412 RNEQK
+412 RK

>member
-1 MTRQIPKE
+1 MTRPIPKE
-9 EGLDHSLAFMREGY
+9 QGLDHSLAFLREGY

-44 ERVVCL
+44 ERAICL
-50 GGAEAAAVFY
+50 GGAEAAALFY

-82 DGVQTLDGTAH
+82 DGVQTLDGAAH
-93 THRKKMF
+93 AHRKKMF
-100 MALMFP
+100 MSLMFP
-106 ANIERLTKLVRR
+106 GNIERLTRLVSRE
-118 GWERALDAAE
+118 WERALDATE
-128 SETVLYDVAQEVL
+128 DETVLYDMAQEVL

-150 VPLRENEVKR
+150 VPLGEHEVKQ

-169 ESGTALGLKHLRGR
+169 ESGTALGPKHIRGR
-183 TARSSAESWIREMVE
+183 AARSSAESWVRKMVE
-198 EVRTNRLLPNKQ
+198 EVRTNRLLPNEQ
-210 TALYEFTWH
+210 TALYEFSWH

-256 LHQFPESRA
+256 LHQFPEARA
-265 KLAHGEIEP
+265 RLAYGETDS

-291 AARVRRNFEWND
+291 AARVKQDFEWD
-303 YAFEQ
+303 GFAFEQ

-318 TNHDFALWS
+318 TNHDPSLWT
-327 EPDQFNPE
+327 EPEQFNPD
-335 RFKSWTESPFAFIPQ
+335 RFKGWTESPFTFIPQ

-359 RCAGEHVTIEILRE
+359 RCAGEHVTIAIMRE
-373 TIDVFLNHYRYAVPS
+373 TIDVFLNRYRYEVPS

-406 ILNHIE
+406 VLE
-412 RNEQK
+412 RVERK

>member
-1 MTRQIPKE
+1 MTRPIPKE
-9 EGLDHSLAFMREGY
+9 QGLDHSLAFLREGY

-44 ERVVCL
+44 ERAICL
-50 GGAEAAAVFY
+50 GGSEAAALFY

-82 DGVQTLDGTAH
+82 DGVQTLDGAAH
-93 THRKKMF
+93 AHRKKMF
-100 MALMFP
+100 MSLMFP
-106 ANIERLTKLVRR
+106 GNIERLTRLVSRE
-118 GWERALDAAE
+118 WERALDAAE
-128 SETVLYDVAQEVL
+128 DETMLYGMAQEVL

-150 VPLRENEVKR
+150 VPLDEHEVKQ

-169 ESGTALGLKHLRGR
+169 ESGTALGPKHIRGR
-183 TARSSAESWIREMVE
+183 AARSSAESWVRKMVE
-198 EVRTNRLLPNKQ
+198 EVRTNRLLPNEQ
-210 TALYEFTWH
+210 TALYEFSWH

-232 AVEVINILRP
+232 AVEVINIIRP

-256 LHQFPESRA
+256 LHQFPGARA
-265 KLAHGEIEP
+265 RLAYGETDS

-291 AARVRRNFEWND
+291 AARVKQDFEWD
-303 YAFEQ
+303 GFAFEQ

-318 TNHDFALWS
+318 TNHDPSLWT
-327 EPDQFNPE
+327 EPEQFNPD
-335 RFKSWTESPFAFIPQ
+335 RFKGWTESPFTFIPQ
-350 GGGDVDFGH
+350 GGGEVDFGH
-359 RCAGEHVTIEILRE
+359 RCAGEHVTIAIMRE
-373 TIDVFLNHYRYAVPS
+373 TIDVFLNRYRYEVPS

-406 ILNHIE
+406 VLKQVE
-412 RNEQK
+412 RK